1 MTQQDLYNQIQLKKS
16 FLCLGLDPDIEKMPE
31 QLIASS
37 EEPLFDFCK
46 AILDEVQHL
55 CVAIKINTAFFEAY
69 GETGYASL
77 SKLIHYIKSHYPDLF
92 TIADAKRG
100 DIGNT
105 SLRYAKAFFEA
116 MPFDSI
122 TIAPYMGK
130 DSVEP
135 FLTYKD
141 KHAILLALTS
151 NQGAADFQFTE
162 NTGKPLFKKVLA
174 TSLKYDNADRLMFV
188 VGATKAGYLKEI
200 RGIVPNAFLL
210 IPGVGAQGGSLKDVF
225 ENGANE
231 QVGLLVN
238 SSRGILYASNGKDY
252 VAAASKVAASL
263 QSQMQKLLA

>member
-16 FLCLGLDPDIEKMPE
+16 FLCLGLDPDIEKMPDH
-31 QLIASS
+31 LIASS

-46 AILDEVQHL
+46 TIVDEVQHL

-77 SKLIHYIKSHYPDLF
+77 VKLIHYIKAHYPDLF

-151 NQGAADFQFTE
+151 NQGAADFQFTQ
-162 NTGKPLFKKVLA
+162 NTDKPLFKEVLA
-174 TSLKYDNADRLMFV
+174 TSLKYDNADRLMYV
-188 VGATKAGYLKEI
+188 VGATKADYLKEI
-200 RGIVPNAFLL
+200 RDIVPNAFLL

-225 ENGANE
+225 ENGANK

-238 SSRGILYASNGKDY
+238 SSRSILYASRGEDY
-252 VAAASKVAASL
+252 VAAATKVAASL
-263 QSQMQKLLA
+263 QIQMQKLLA

>member
-1 MTQQDLYNQIQLKKS
+1 MTRQDLYNQIQLKKS
-16 FLCLGLDPDIEKMPE
+16 FLCLGLDPDLEKMPE

-46 AILDEVQHL
+46 AIVDEVQHL
-55 CVAIKINTAFFEAY
+55 CVAVKINTAFFEAY

-151 NQGAADFQFTE
+151 NHGAADFQVAKNAET
-162 NTGKPLFKKVLA
+162 PLFKEVLT
-174 TSLKYDNADRLMFV
+174 TSLNYENADRLMYV
-188 VGATKAGYLKEI
+188 VGATKAEYLKEI
-200 RGIVPNAFLL
+200 RVLVPDAFLL

-231 QVGLLVN
+231 QIGLLVN
-238 SSRGILYASNGKDY
+238 SSRGILYASKGEDY
-252 VAAASKVAASL
+252 AAAAAKVAASL
-263 QSQMQKLLA
+263 QNQMQKLLA

>member
-1 MTQQDLYNQIQLKKS
+1 MTRQDLYNQIQLKKS
-16 FLCLGLDPDIEKMPE
+16 FLCLGLDPDLEKMPE

-46 AILDEVQHL
+46 AIVDEVQHL
-55 CVAIKINTAFFEAY
+55 CVAVKINTAFFEAY

-77 SKLIHYIKSHYPDLF
+77 SKLIHYIKTHYPDLF
-92 TIADAKRG
+92 TIADAKRS

-105 SLRYAKAFFEA
+105 SLRYAKAFYEA

-151 NQGAADFQFTE
+151 NQGATDFQVAKNAETQ
-162 NTGKPLFKKVLA
+162 LFKEVLT
-174 TSLKYDNADRLMFV
+174 TSLNYENADRLMYV
-188 VGATKAGYLKEI
+188 VGATKAEYLKEI
-200 RGIVPNAFLL
+200 RALVPDAFLL

-231 QVGLLVN
+231 QIGLLVN
-238 SSRGILYASNGKDY
+238 SSRGILYASKGEDY
-252 VAAASKVAASL
+252 VDAAAKVAASL
-263 QSQMQKLLA
+263 QTQMQQLLA

>member
-1 MTQQDLYNQIQLKKS
+1 
-16 FLCLGLDPDIEKMPE
+16 LDPDLEKMPE

-46 AILDEVQHL
+46 TIVDEVQHL
-55 CVAIKINTAFFEAY
+55 CVAVKINTAFFEAY
-69 GETGYASL
+69 GEKGYASL
-77 SKLIHYIKSHYPDLF
+77 SKLIHYIKLHYPDLF

-141 KHAILLALTS
+141 KYAILLALTS
-151 NQGAADFQFTE
+151 NHGAADFQVVK
-162 NTGKPLFKKVLA
+162 NAKKPLFKEVLT
-174 TSLKYDNADRLMFV
+174 TSLNYENADRLMYV
-188 VGATKAGYLKEI
+188 VGATKANYLKEI
-200 RGIVPNAFLL
+200 RALVPDAFLL

-225 ENGANE
+225 KNGTNK

-238 SSRGILYASNGKDY
+238 SSRGILYASKGKDY
-252 VAAASKVAASL
+252 VDAAAKVAASL
-263 QSQMQKLLA
+263 QNQMQKLLA

>member
-1 MTQQDLYNQIQLKKS
+1 MTQQDLHNQIHLKKS

-31 QLIASS
+31 QFVSS
-37 EEPLFDFCK
+37 SKEPLFDFCK
-46 AILDEVQHL
+46 SIVDEIQHL
-55 CVAIKINTAFFEAY
+55 CVAVKINTAFFEAY
-69 GETGYASL
+69 GRTGFASL
-77 SKLIHYIKSHYPDLF
+77 AKLIHYIKSHYPALF

-116 MPFDSI
+116 LPFDSI

-151 NQGAADFQFTE
+151 NNGAADFQFTKNAE
-162 NTGKPLFKKVLA
+162 RPLFKEVIS
-174 TSLKYDNADRLMFV
+174 TSLNYDNADRLMYV
-188 VGATKAGYLKEI
+188 VGATKADYLKEI
-200 RGIVPNAFLL
+200 RNIIPNAFLL

-225 ENGANE
+225 ENGSNE
-231 QVGLLVN
+231 QIGLLVN
-238 SSRGILYASNGKDY
+238 SSRGILYASNGEDY
-252 VAAASKVAASL
+252 IEAAYKAAVSL
-263 QSQMQKLLA
+263 QNQMQKLLT

>member
-37 EEPLFDFCK
+37 KEPLFDFCRS
-46 AILDEVQHL
+46 IVDEVQHL
-55 CVAIKINTAFFEAY
+55 CVAVKINTAFFEAY

-77 SKLIHYIKSHYPDLF
+77 TKLIHYIKSHYPDLF

-151 NQGAADFQFTE
+151 NRGAADFQFT
-162 NTGKPLFKKVLA
+162 GSADKPLFKEVLV
-174 TSLKYDNADRLMFV
+174 TSLSYENADRLMYV
-188 VGATKAGYLKEI
+188 VGATKADYLKEI
-200 RGIVPNAFLL
+200 REIVPNAFLL
-210 IPGVGAQGGSLKDVF
+210 IPGVGTQGGSLKDVF
-225 ENGANE
+225 ENGSND

-238 SSRGILYASNGKDY
+238 SSRGIIYASKGEDY
-252 VAAASKVAASL
+252 VDAAAKVAASL

>member
-31 QLIASS
+31 QLISSS

-122 TIAPYMGK
+122 TISPYMGK
-130 DSVEP
+130 DSIEP
-135 FLTYKD
+135 FLLYKD
-141 KHAILLALTS
+141 KL
-151 NQGAADFQFTE
+151 
-162 NTGKPLFKKVLA
+162 PL
-174 TSLKYDNADRLMFV
+174 
-188 VGATKAGYLKEI
+188 
-200 RGIVPNAFLL
+200 
-210 IPGVGAQGGSLKDVF
+210 
-225 ENGANE
+225 
-231 QVGLLVN
+231 
-238 SSRGILYASNGKDY
+238 
-252 VAAASKVAASL
+252 
-263 QSQMQKLLA
+263 

>member
-1 MTQQDLYNQIQLKKS
+1 MTQQDLYNEIQLKKS

-31 QLIASS
+31 QFVNSS
-37 EEPLFDFCK
+37 KEPLFDFCK
-46 AILDEVQHL
+46 AIVDEIQHL
-55 CVAIKINTAFFEAY
+55 CVAVKINTAFFEAY
-69 GETGYASL
+69 GETGFASL
-77 SKLIHYIKSHYPDLF
+77 AKLIHYIKSHYPSLF

-130 DSVEP
+130 DSIEP

-151 NQGAADFQFTE
+151 NNGAADFQFTKNAE
-162 NTGKPLFKKVLA
+162 RPLFKEVISK
-174 TSLKYDNADRLMFV
+174 SLKYDNADRLMYV
-188 VGATKAGYLKEI
+188 VGATKADYLKEI
-200 RGIVPNAFLL
+200 RNIIPNAFLL

-225 ENGANE
+225 ENGSNE
-231 QVGLLVN
+231 QIGLLVN
-238 SSRGILYASNGKDY
+238 SSRGILYASKGEDY
-252 VAAASKVAASL
+252 IEAAYKAAVSL
-263 QSQMQKLLA
+263 QSQMQKLLT